1 MNKKI
6 FTYIL
11 GALLIAFGI
20 LFVVSPSG
28 TFETIVIVF
37 GAVIILFSVIKMF
50 GILKSNNPFASFS
63 ITGSIIGI
71 VFGFILI
78 VNKEAFVKLIPILL
92 GIWLLLSGIS
102 TLLFLLKSNSN
113 RGLIVRP
120 IFKIIIGVMCLCLPI
135 IPVVMTGILIGSAL
149 ILSGGATFINVKDE
163 EVVYKVKI
171 KK

>member
-50 GILKSNNPFASFS
+50 GILKSNNLFASFS